1 MIYWH
6 GKSYPLVKRPYN
18 GSVLGYLL
26 DGLLLGAP
34 PKRTRIQ
41 GHIVTDEG
49 VVIVLARDMRL
60 ALYIVCAIGAVLTIL
75 LWPRYE
81 YSYYQVT
88 FAEKPLLQDGILQCN
103 VINEAD
109 REVTVQFIG
118 TTSKTVIYTLSPGE
132 TLPYIY
138 IDFVPKVIRYNG
150 ESDFQLEVQND

>member
-6 GKSYPLVKRPYN
+6 GKSSPLVKRPYN
-18 GSVLGYLL
+18 GAALGYLL
-26 DGLLLGAP
+26 DGFLLTVP
-34 PKRTRIQ
+34 PKRTRVR

-49 VVIVLARDMRL
+49 VVIILARDMRL
-60 ALYIVCAIGAVLTIL
+60 AICAVCVIGIALTIL

-88 FAEKPLLQDGILQCN
+88 FAERPSLHDGVLQCN

-109 REVTVQFIG
+109 RVVTVQFIG
-118 TTSKTVIYTLSPGE
+118 SASKTMIYTLSPGE

-138 IDFVPKVIRYNG
+138 IDFVPEAIRYNG
-150 ESDFQLEVQND
+150 KSDFPLEVQND

>member
-18 GSVLGYLL
+18 GVVLGYLL
-26 DGLLLGAP
+26 DGLLLSTP
-34 PKRTRIQ
+34 PKRTKIR
-41 GHIVTDEG
+41 GHIVTDDG
-49 VVIVLARDMRL
+49 TVIVLARDMRP
-60 ALYIVCAIGAVLTIL
+60 AVYAMCAIGIVLAIL

-81 YSYYQVT
+81 YSYYRVT
-88 FAEKPLLQDGILQCN
+88 FAERPSLQGGVLQCN

-109 REVTVQFIG
+109 RVVTVQFIG
-118 TTSKTVIYTLSPGE
+118 ATSKTVIYTLSPGE

-150 ESDFQLEVQND
+150 KSDFPLEVQND